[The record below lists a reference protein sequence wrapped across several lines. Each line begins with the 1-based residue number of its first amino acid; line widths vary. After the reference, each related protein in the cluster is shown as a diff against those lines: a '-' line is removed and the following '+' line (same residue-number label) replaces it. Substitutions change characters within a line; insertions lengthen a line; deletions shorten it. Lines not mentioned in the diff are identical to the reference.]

1 LAYTPLLILA
11 YAGYPESTEGFMRSL
26 PMAIA
31 MILLEWKRQ
40 SERIKIYT
48 VAYEKRK
55 SAIQR
60 QWIYKAILVIGVM
73 CVAIV

>member
-1 LAYTPLLILA
+1 
-11 YAGYPESTEGFMRSL
+11 
-26 PMAIA
+26 MAIA
-31 MILLEWKRQ
+31 MILLEWRRQ
-40 SERIKIYT
+40 SERIKMYT
-48 VAYEKRK
+48 VAYNKRK